1 MSNFVTKEVGSIK
14 FGIMNPSE
22 IKKLSKVLVKT
33 PEIYDSDGYPVRNGL
48 MDPEMGVLDPG
59 MGIKRFKLG
68 AGGFGCIKLSRPVVH
83 ILYRTHVYS
92 FLRGTC
98 SECGRITL
106 DEKKRAK
113 FKAKLKSA
121 KQEKNP
127 NAFKKVTRDIVKAAS
142 TPKVCPHC
150 SHKRVKLNFVKPQ
163 TYTEG
168 EKKSESRRLWP
179 TEIRERLEKI
189 SDEDVRIFGVDPEHA
204 RPEWMILTDLL
215 VPPIR
220 VRPSITLQTGERSED
235 DLTHKLSDVVRVN
248 QRLLENINAGAPEII
263 IEDLWDLLQY
273 HVTTYFNNNI
283 AGIPPARH
291 RTRRQ
296 LKTLAQRLKGKQG
309 IFRQNLAGK
318 RVNFCARSVI
328 SPDSHIDINE
338 VGVPERIASEI
349 TVPERVTE
357 WNIKWIKEL
366 INNSSGYPS
375 VKYIITNEG
384 GRKKVTSES
393 KEAILEEL
401 EPGYVADRTLIDG
414 DIVLFNRQP
423 SLHRMSMMGHR
434 VRVVPGKTLR
444 INPAVTIP
452 YNADFDG
459 DEMNL
464 HVPQTEEARAEAESI
479 LLLQNQIVTPRYG
492 LSIIGAHEDSVLG
505 CYYLTKNKYFN
516 RAEAS
521 ELITSI
527 GLDDA
532 ELPKPEKKVGTTELW
547 HGRQIFSLLLPKDL
561 NFETK
566 GKEVKGGKTIKG
578 KFIIKNGQVTQGL
591 IDNSLIGSEG
601 GLLIHKL
608 YLDYGSD
615 ISAQF
620 VNHVIHLGLA
630 VAKKVG
636 FTMSFNDFDISDSLK
651 KTIDDLLVETNSKA
665 QKLIK
670 NYKSGKIKP
679 YPGKTVE
686 ETFETKMQ
694 GLLSNPRSILGELI
708 DESVDENTHLVNS
721 AKAGSGDK
729 TRNIVLMSG
738 FKGQTDLR
746 GDRIN
751 FGYEDRTIAHYEKG
765 DLGPEAHGFISSNYS
780 DGLSAQELF
789 FEAITGRDNFMDTAM
804 RTPKSGYLQR
814 RLTNALQDLRVTYD
828 GTVRDGSQRI
838 IQFAFG
844 GDGIDVAKSDGGQI
858 INK

>member
-14 FGIMNPSE
+14 FGVMNPGE
-22 IKKLSKVLVKT
+22 IKKLSKVIVKT
-33 PEIYDSDGYPVRNGL
+33 PEIYDSDGYPVRGGL

-68 AGGFGCIKLSRPVVH
+68 AGGFGCIRLSRPVVH
-83 ILYRTHVYS
+83 ILYRNHVYN

-98 SECGRITL
+98 GECGRIAL
-106 DEKKRAK
+106 NEKKMIK
-113 FKAKLKSA
+113 FKDKLKA
-121 KQEKNP
+121 VRKEKNP
-127 NAFKKVTRDIVKAAS
+127 TSSIILTREVVKAAT

-150 SHKRVKLNFVKPQ
+150 SHPRIKLNFVKPQ

-189 SDEDVRIFGVDPEHA
+189 PDDDVRMFGVDPEHS

-220 VRPSITLQTGERSED
+220 VRPSITLETGERSED

-296 LKTLAQRLKGKQG
+296 LKTLSQRLKGKQG

-338 VGVPERIASEI
+338 VGVPSRIAKEI

-366 INNSSGYPS
+366 VKNEGGYPA
-375 VKYIITNEG
+375 VRYVTTNTG
-384 GRKKVTSES
+384 GRKKITAES
-393 KEAILEEL
+393 VETILEEL
-401 EPGYVADRTLIDG
+401 EPGYVADRTLVDG

-434 VRVVPGKTLR
+434 VKVVPGETLR

-464 HVPQTEEARAEAESI
+464 HVPQTEEARAEAETL

-505 CYYLTKNKYFN
+505 CYYLTKDKYFTK
-516 RAEAS
+516 AEAS
-521 ELITSI
+521 ALVTGMGMDEV
-527 GLDDA
+527 
-532 ELPKPEKKVGTTELW
+532 LPKAEKKEGSIELW
-547 HGRQIFSLLLPKDL
+547 NGKQIFSMLLPNDL

-566 GKEVKGGKTIKG
+566 GKELKGGKTVKG
-578 KFIIKNGQVTQGL
+578 KFIIKNGELVQGL

-615 ISAQF
+615 VAAKF

-630 VAKKVG
+630 VAKNVG

-651 KTIDDLLVETNSKA
+651 KTINKLLVDTNTKA
-665 QKLIK
+665 DKLIK
-670 NYKSGKIKP
+670 EYKAGKVQP
-679 YPGKTVE
+679 YPGKTVK

-694 GLLSNPRSILGELI
+694 HLLSNPRSELGEMI
-708 DESVDENTHLVNS
+708 DNAVDETTHLVNS
-721 AKAGSGDK
+721 SKAGAGDK
-729 TRNIVLMSG
+729 VRNIVLMSG

-746 GDRIN
+746 GERIN
-751 FGYEDRTIAHYEKG
+751 FGYGDRTIAHFEKG
-765 DLGPEAHGFISSNYS
+765 DLGPDAHGFISSNYS
-780 DGLSAQELF
+780 EGLNAKEVF

-804 RTPKSGYLQR
+804 RTPKSGYLYR

-828 GTVRDGSQRI
+828 GTVRDGSRKI

-844 GDGIDVAKSDGGQI
+844 GDGIDVAKSDGGKI
-858 INK
+858 INE